1 MSNRFIP
8 DRDAQTGSAP
18 GDVQMPREYEFDGNE
33 NEVIGGLAGWM
44 AVVGVIMGIFGLL
57 QVVLGMAALGS
68 MAGILTVGEGVCMML
83 IGGWVLGASR
93 SFKDIVTT
101 QGSDITLLMHA
112 LRKLRSAYTLQGVL
126 LIVACLLIV
135 VVIFLMFGASPSQS
149 THGF

>member
-1 MSNRFIP
+1 
-8 DRDAQTGSAP
+8 
-18 GDVQMPREYEFDGNE
+18 
-33 NEVIGGLAGWM
+33 
-44 AVVGVIMGIFGLL
+44 
-57 QVVLGMAALGS
+57 

-101 QGSDITLLMHA
+101 QGNDITLLMHA

-126 LIVACLLIV
+126 LIVACLLVV